1 MSSWVPWIAVGVF
14 AAAGSADLGT
24 SAPPLSCP
32 SSIVPPE
39 STLAPEGWRTWRV
52 GEAREF
58 RLSDVAF
65 SDGPPQERVFLNSIA
80 SRLNHSKREELF
92 DFTSASLRPIWMIC
106 QYVGTDI
113 ALVRETEIRGRRC
126 RLTYPGRQAHG
137 GLPPNLSC
145 D

>member
-39 STLAPEGWRTWRV
+39 STLAPEGWRAWRV

-92 DFTSASLRPIWMIC
+92 RLHVS
-106 QYVGTDI
+106 I
-113 ALVRETEIRGRRC
+113 AAPDLDDLPVRWNRHCLGEGN
-126 RLTYPGRQAHG
+126 GDQRQA
-137 GLPPNLSC
+137 LPFDLPWAAGPRRAATEPLV
-145 D
+145 